1 MRASSRDRALRAA
14 IVVSGLSA
22 IACASGCARVRAR
35 VVEGTGF
42 NGELCV
48 GWSLAG
54 SAESCCAA
62 QNAYS
67 GYADVAWDPVAQ
79 VCTAVTVMGPFV
91 PPAFDA

>member
-22 IACASGCARVRAR
+22 IASASGCERVRAR
-35 VVEGTGF
+35 VVEGTGS
-42 NGELCV
+42 NGEVCV

-54 SAESCCAA
+54 SAESCCTAR
-62 QNAYS
+62 NAS
-67 GYADVAWDPVAQ
+67 GGYVAWDSTTQ
-79 VCTAVTVMGPFV
+79 VCTPLPVPGPFV